1 MNYIKNVYFED
12 DNHKLV
18 LEISDNLM
26 NLIKPFIGNKSFVYL
41 GEYPLVVPD
50 NLVQT
55 KLNKKGGK
63 HSDNEFYNIPQIT
76 LSGNVKLNKYHV
88 IIYNN
93 IKYICINSLENNKHV
108 WIEIKP
114 IKWNINGSNLE
125 FESSLFAKSGDLLN
139 EDIIK
144 KYVVN
149 DMFQGINNSNII
161 NKLARL
167 NDQNLENFNLY
178 SILNNS
184 KLNFNSLTSEE
195 IIIIG
200 LVLGLFKGR
209 TFKFEEIASLLNI
222 NIEEVLFKYK
232 NGINKLE
239 IIINKCLSE
248 ESKRTEKSLIMIKE
262 KNN

>member
-1 MNYIKNVYFED
+1 MNYIKNVYLED
-12 DNHKLV
+12 RNRKLV
-18 LEISDNLM
+18 LEISDNLI
-26 NLIKPFIGNKSFVYL
+26 NLIKPFIGNRGFVYL
-41 GEYPLVVPD
+41 GEYPLVITD
-50 NLVQT
+50 SMTQS

-63 HSDNEFYNIPQIT
+63 HITNEFYNIPQNT
-76 LSGNVKLNKYHV
+76 LNGEVKFNKCPV
-88 IIYNN
+88 IMYNN
-93 IKYICINSLENNKHV
+93 IKYICINSSDNNKHV

-125 FESSLFAKSGDLLN
+125 FESSLFIQFEKVLN
-139 EDIIK
+139 EDTLKNIIP
-144 KYVVN
+144 

-161 NKLARL
+161 NELARL
-167 NDQNLENFNLY
+167 NGQNLKDFNLY

-184 KLNFNSLTSEE
+184 NLNFNSLTSEE
-195 IIIIG
+195 IIILC

-222 NIEEVLFKYK
+222 NIEEVLYKYK

>member
-1 MNYIKNVYFED
+1 MNYIKNVYLED

-26 NLIKPFIGNKSFVYL
+26 NLIKPFIGNKNFVYL

-50 NLVQT
+50 NSVQT

-63 HSDNEFYNIPQIT
+63 HSDTEFYNIPQKA
-76 LSGNVKLNKYHV
+76 LSGEVKINKYNA

-93 IKYICINSLENNKHV
+93 IKYICVNSLENNKHV

-125 FESSLFAKSGDLLN
+125 FESNLLIQFGKFLN
-139 EDIIK
+139 KDILKNIIT
-144 KYVVN
+144 
-149 DMFQGINNSNII
+149 DMFQRINNSNII
-161 NKLARL
+161 NELARL
-167 NDQNLENFNLY
+167 NGQNLEDFNLY
-178 SILNNS
+178 SILNNP

-195 IIIIG
+195 TIIIG

-222 NIEEVLFKYK
+222 NIEEVLYKYK

-239 IIINKCLSE
+239 IIVNKCLSE
-248 ESKRTEKSLIMIKE
+248 ESKRTEKSLTMINE
-262 KNN
+262 RR

>member
-1 MNYIKNVYFED
+1 MNYIKNVYLKD

-18 LEISDNLM
+18 LEISDNLI
-26 NLIKPFIGNKSFVYL
+26 NLIKPFIGNKNFVYL
-41 GEYPLVVPD
+41 GEYPLVITD
-50 NLVQT
+50 SMTQS

-63 HSDNEFYNIPQIT
+63 HITNEFYNIPQNT
-76 LSGNVKLNKYHV
+76 LSGEVKFNKYPV
-88 IIYNN
+88 IMYNN
-93 IKYICINSLENNKHV
+93 IKYVCVNSLEDNKHV

-125 FESSLFAKSGDLLN
+125 FESSLFIQFGKVLN
-139 EDIIK
+139 EDTLKKIIT
-144 KYVVN
+144 

-161 NKLARL
+161 NELARL
-167 NDQNLENFNLY
+167 NGQNLKDFNLY

-184 KLNFNSLTSEE
+184 NLNFNSLTSEE

-222 NIEEVLFKYK
+222 NIEEVLYKYK

>member
-1 MNYIKNVYFED
+1 MNYIKNVYLED

-18 LEISDNLM
+18 LEVNDNLI
-26 NLIKPFIGNKSFVYL
+26 NLIKPFIGNKNFVYL

-50 NLVQT
+50 SLTQT

-63 HSDNEFYNIPQIT
+63 HLNTEFYNIPQNT
-76 LSGNVKLNKYHV
+76 LNGMVRLNKCPV

-93 IKYICINSLENNKHV
+93 IKYICINSLESNKQV
-108 WIEIKP
+108 WVEIKP
-114 IKWNINGSNLE
+114 IKWNINGSHLE
-125 FESSLFAKSGDLLN
+125 FESNLFIQFGKVLN
-139 EDIIK
+139 EDILKNIIT
-144 KYVVN
+144 
-149 DMFQGINNSNII
+149 DMFQGINNSNLI
-161 NKLARL
+161 NELARL
-167 NDQNLENFNLY
+167 NGQNLEDFNLY
-178 SILNNS
+178 SILNNP

-222 NIEEVLFKYK
+222 NIEEVLYKYK

-239 IIINKCLSE
+239 IIFNKSLSDE
-248 ESKRTEKSLIMIKE
+248 CKRTEKSLTMIKE
-262 KNN
+262 KN